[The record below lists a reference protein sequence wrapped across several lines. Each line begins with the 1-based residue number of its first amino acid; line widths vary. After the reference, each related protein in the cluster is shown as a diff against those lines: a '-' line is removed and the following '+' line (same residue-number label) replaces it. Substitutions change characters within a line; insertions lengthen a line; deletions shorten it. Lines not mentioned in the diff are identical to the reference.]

1 MERDFTYI
9 DDLVDCFL
17 QIMKLPPKKNNNLVN
32 DPNYLYRVVNI
43 GSNEKVNLNDFVEHI
58 ENKTKIKAQK
68 KYLPH
73 QPGDI
78 YRTQSDNTLLFK
90 IIGERDFKSCAE
102 GVQNFVEW
110 YKKYNKI

>member
-17 QIMKLPPKKNNNLVN
+17 QIMKMPPTKNKKLID
-32 DPNYLYRVVNI
+32 DPNYFYRVVNI
-43 GSNEKVNLNDFVEHI
+43 GSSEKVNLNDFVKHI
-58 ENKTKIKAQK
+58 ETKTNIKAQK

-90 IIGERDFKSCAE
+90 MIGDRNFIPCSE
-102 GVQNFVEW
+102 GIENFIEW
-110 YKKYNKI
+110 YKKYKKI